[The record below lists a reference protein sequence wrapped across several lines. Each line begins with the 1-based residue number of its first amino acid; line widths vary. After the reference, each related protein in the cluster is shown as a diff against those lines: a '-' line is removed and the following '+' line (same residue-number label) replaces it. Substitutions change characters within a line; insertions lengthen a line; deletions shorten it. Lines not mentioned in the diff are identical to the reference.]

1 VEASAVLD
9 AWRVVDGVSQVS
21 AENGLV
27 TVLVEDSNQALPLL
41 FESATGHSARIT
53 SVDILEPNLE
63 AVFLH
68 LTGRALR
75 D

>member
-1 VEASAVLD
+1 VRAASVRDGGLDLIVDRARGLLPGLMSALAGAGVAVK
-9 AWRVVDGVSQVS
+9 AVQVD
-21 AENGLV
+21 
-27 TVLVEDSNQALPLL
+27 
-41 FESATGHSARIT
+41 
-53 SVDILEPNLE
+53 EPDLE

>member
-1 VEASAVLD
+1 MKADVGD
-9 AWRVVDGVSQVS
+9 HT
-21 AENGLV
+21 V
-27 TVLVEDSNQALPLL
+27 TVIAPEAEDILAPVVTKAN
-41 FESATGHSARIT
+41 EIGVKIR
-53 SVDILEPNLE
+53 SVDIQEPNLE